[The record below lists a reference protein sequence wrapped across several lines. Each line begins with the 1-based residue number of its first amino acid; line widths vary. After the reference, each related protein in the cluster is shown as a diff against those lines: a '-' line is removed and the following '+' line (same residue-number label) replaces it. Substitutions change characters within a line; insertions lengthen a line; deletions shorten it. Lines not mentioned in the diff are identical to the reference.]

1 MYDNRQ
7 CCVLVLLEMRGD
19 ELCDGR
25 RSSIVDD
32 DIRRGSSRRGSIF
45 EDDIRRGSSRRGS
58 IFDDDIRR
66 GSSRRGSI
74 FDDITKV
81 IRGRTSRNSVDSNCS
96 FASSELYK
104 SSYRYVFSRLDRI
117 RLGICLFRHGRG
129 CGFIRFITMH

>member
-25 RSSIVDD
+25 RSSIVD
-32 DIRRGSSRRGSIF
+32 
-45 EDDIRRGSSRRGS
+45 DDIRRGSSRRGS

-104 SSYRYVFSRLDRI
+104 SSYRYFQDWIVSDCIGYNMSL
-117 RLGICLFRHGRG
+117 
-129 CGFIRFITMH
+129 